1 MGLNSQKI
9 YNLLLVMA
17 MFVVNATNTLA
28 IEDSSANTKKFDK
41 SYIKN
46 IEISGTNVIKPE
58 EILEK
63 MQLRTGTEYDR
74 DLLQTDLKRIYQ
86 MGYFSDKLKAIP
98 VENKD
103 NTITLKLVLEENM
116 PITDFTIEGNTVIS
130 TEEILSYLLPL
141 KGTPQNVLQLNEAIE
156 NIQNCYASKGYILAR
171 VSQFDDDP
179 DGVINLK
186 MTEGVINK
194 INITG
199 NNKTKD
205 YIIARNILTEP
216 GTVYNE
222 DLLKADL
229 VRLYATQAFKDVNRD
244 IEPSENDPDKYD
256 VTIEVKEQRTA
267 TISVGGGLDSSTG
280 LFGSAGIVDNNFRGR
295 NERIG
300 LNFLAGTGV
309 IMSDSSVLDKA
320 NLQAELTFFEPYFL
334 NADNSLSAKL
344 FYRDFGSYQVP
355 LAIEKRFGGEVSV
368 AHRVKSNHHLSTTF
382 GVGMEHVDVSEG
394 DWVGFQL
401 KALSRGV
408 PFYGM
413 PYINNLRNE
422 QLEGGNFFSLT
433 PGLIYDSRD
442 NTVNTRNGILASLKF
457 TENVGLNGFDKTHG
471 RLVGSIKKYIPVMK
485 KSSLSFTAKA
495 GSIIHGD
502 DVPEVMA
509 FRMGGPYTVRGFK
522 LGTIGTGNGFVMGS
536 AELTTPLLFLDR
548 IKKVPFFDNL
558 RLSFFVD
565 AGKLFEAN
573 NLTNWLYD
581 RPQQAITA
589 GIGLKLYIPG
599 MGPLSIDYGIPI
611 TNPGRE
617 NGRKGYVTFGVG
629 DMLY

>member
-1 MGLNSQKI
+1 
-9 YNLLLVMA
+9 MA
-17 MFVVNATNTLA
+17 MFVVNATSTLA

-309 IMSDSSVLDKA
+309 IMSDSSVLDRA

-368 AHRVKSNHHLSTTF
+368 AHKVKSNPHLSTSF

-394 DWVGFQL
+394 DWAGFQL

-433 PGLIYDSRD
+433 PGLVYDSRD

-471 RLVGSIKKYIPVMK
+471 KLVGSIKKYIPVMK

-495 GSIIHGD
+495 GGIIHGD

-599 MGPLSIDYGIPI
+599 MGPLSIDYGIPL